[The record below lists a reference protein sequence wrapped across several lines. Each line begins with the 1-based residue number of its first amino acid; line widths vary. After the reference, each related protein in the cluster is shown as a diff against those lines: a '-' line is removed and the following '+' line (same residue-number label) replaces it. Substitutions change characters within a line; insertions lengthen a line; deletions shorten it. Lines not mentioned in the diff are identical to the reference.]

1 MFLDKTLQE
10 LDGQDWGE
18 PTFQSTL
25 VIECH
30 RLRRV
35 PLKNFTADDLGRLIG
50 QKFSLDYLVP
60 LALMQL
66 IDDPFAGDMYS
77 GDVLDRLLR
86 LPPDFWQGHP
96 DLRQSLKTVIAKALG
111 LIGSQGAPACG
122 VNSAMADRLE
132 RAMP

>member
-18 PTFQSTL
+18 PIFQSNL

-30 RLRRV
+30 RLHRV
-35 PLKNFTADDLGRLIG
+35 PLKDFTANDLGRLIG

-66 IDDPFAGDMYS
+66 IDDPFAGDLYV
-77 GDVLDRLLR
+77 GDVLDRLLS
-86 LPPDFWQGHP
+86 LPSDFWQGHP
-96 DLRQSLKTVIAKALG
+96 DLHQSLKTVITKARS
-111 LIGSQGAPACG
+111 LIKSQDELAFG
-122 VNSAMADRLE
+122 VDRKMIDRLE